1 MKQLFFF
8 LRSLLA
14 GAAAAFAFTS
24 AQPATFN
31 ISGTSWFYD
40 AAEVPAM
47 CMVFEPGGTLR
58 FTGGYLGYNP
68 SRWHQDSADPWRLDV
83 SRSTYPRVVFVV
95 PWVGYP
101 FSGQAGEGGWVL
113 LAMAAAIALLLSV
126 ALPWRQLRGRRQQ
139 ARAMVHSLP

>member
-68 SRWHQDSADPWRLDV
+68 SRWHQDSADPALV
-83 SRSTYPRVVFVV
+83 HIELGGKQAFPTSVVKD
-95 PWVGYP
+95 
-101 FSGQAGEGGWVL
+101 
-113 LAMAAAIALLLSV
+113 
-126 ALPWRQLRGRRQQ
+126 QLRLRPRGSLAGFDADKRLLVYRVGPGDVPIEFNGFFFVRQPGC
-139 ARAMVHSLP
+139 AHS